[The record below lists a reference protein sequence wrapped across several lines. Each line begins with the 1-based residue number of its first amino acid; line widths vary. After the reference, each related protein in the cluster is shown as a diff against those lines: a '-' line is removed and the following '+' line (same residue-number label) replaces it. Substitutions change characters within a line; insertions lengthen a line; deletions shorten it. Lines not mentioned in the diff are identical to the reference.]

1 MPDDQPFRLELTPA
15 GLARFCR
22 QAAGRA
28 RDTGDAL
35 RGLTTLQAFIG
46 THAIDPNQPAY
57 RSARAALDAEID
69 ALRARLLEE
78 HRSALAR
85 ALADRDAA
93 AVTDSFTALSRS
105 GFREAAA
112 QALTALDA
120 ATRAAAAHWLAD
132 WCDEAR
138 RRAAAASRYPDAL
151 DFRSAGVAAET
162 FLALDEL
169 RDIEAR
175 TQARQRT

>member
-1 MPDDQPFRLELTPA
+1 MPDDRPFRLELTPA

-22 QAAGRA
+22 QATGRA

-35 RGLTTLQAFIG
+35 RGLTLLQAFIG
-46 THAIDPNQPAY
+46 THATDPTQPAY
-57 RSARAALDAEID
+57 RSARDLLDAEVE

-93 AVTDSFTALSRS
+93 AATASFTTLSRS
-105 GFREAAA
+105 GFRAAAA
-112 QALTALDA
+112 QAWAGLDA
-120 ATRAAAAHWLAD
+120 PARTAAAQWLGG
-132 WCDEAR
+132 WCEDAR

-151 DFRSAGVAAET
+151 DFRSAGIAAET
-162 FLALDEL
+162 FLALNEL
-169 RDIEAR
+169 RDAEAD
-175 TQARQRT
+175 A